1 MNYRNVW
8 DKMSIVFKGYYQ
20 NKTIEVIRRIGLSYN
35 LNFKKVL
42 ILCVLMLLLI
52 VNKSYERILMKMKG
66 VAIEFKNGEDKL
78 LNNCSGRYRISTKM
92 PSHLRLRK

>member
-1 MNYRNVW
+1 MNNRNEW
-8 DKMSIVFKGYYQ
+8 DKMLYVGKGYYQ

-35 LNFKKVL
+35 LNLKKVL
-42 ILCVLMLLLI
+42 IICVLMLSLI
-52 VNKSYERILMKMKG
+52 VNKPYESILMKMKE
-66 VAIEFKNGEDKL
+66 VVIEFKNGEDKL